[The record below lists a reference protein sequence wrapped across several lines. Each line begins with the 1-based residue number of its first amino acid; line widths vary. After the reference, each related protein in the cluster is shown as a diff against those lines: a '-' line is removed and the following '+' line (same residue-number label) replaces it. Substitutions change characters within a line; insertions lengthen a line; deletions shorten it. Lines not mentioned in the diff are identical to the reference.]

1 MKTYQTKQNNINF
14 SKMIPKLFI
23 SVDENVHLK
32 SNIILFKLIQGLT
45 IAF

>member
-23 SVDENVHLK
+23 SVDENVYLK
-32 SNIILFKLIQGLT
+32 PNITLFTLILGNLL
-45 IAF
+45 AF